1 MDEEKKDDLA
11 TFSSKFEG
19 KQPKWVWNLFA
30 YIQLAN
36 DIKGGKMP
44 AEDASKNTIEYVP
57 ADFNTY
63 MMILQYHFFFAL
75 EEVLSPSKINSGLI
89 FQPVPPVGS
98 ALMSSCF
105 LNTFLTGSLFFKSRF
120 WTLVSLFSA
129 LYILYIQQRK

>member
-63 MMILQYHFFFAL
+63 MMILHAL
-75 EEVLSPSKINSGLI
+75 MFHNEHLMSKRSLQRIHETHKEEVNRFLKGNSIISSSPWK
-89 FQPVPPVGS
+89 
-98 ALMSSCF
+98 
-105 LNTFLTGSLFFKSRF
+105 KS
-120 WTLVSLFSA
+120 
-129 LYILYIQQRK
+129 